1 MRWGIG
7 LLPNAGSTNIGQ
19 LRFCYSLECH
29 GQPRERYKTYQNAYA
44 SQVPFSAIQILSTD
58 DNTSTKMPSHGT
70 MVAIDDERFA
80 VTALK
85 RRISDNG
92 LVLRGF
98 NLIDQSIDFEI

>member
-1 MRWGIG
+1 
-7 LLPNAGSTNIGQ
+7 
-19 LRFCYSLECH
+19 
-29 GQPRERYKTYQNAYA
+29 
-44 SQVPFSAIQILSTD
+44 
-58 DNTSTKMPSHGT
+58 MPSHGT

-98 NLIDQSIDFEI
+98 NLSNQSIDLKFNGALQLNLLEEALDTPFEGHVGPCNIQTLLIKEEE